1 MELPD
6 QERWQTV
13 RVLFH
18 SALEH
23 EPEER
28 PALLDHVCGG
38 DADLRHQV
46 ELLLARELE
55 ARSFMETPTL
65 DEDVVGVS
73 LALVGPRGFADVHLC
88 RHYSAGEKEQ
98 SQF

>member
-1 MELPD
+1 
-6 QERWQTV
+6 
-13 RVLFH
+13 
-18 SALEH
+18 
-23 EPEER
+23 
-28 PALLDHVCGG
+28 
-38 DADLRHQV
+38 
-46 ELLLARELE
+46 
-55 ARSFMETPTL
+55 METPTL